1 MGRGAAV
8 SDGPLPG
15 HSGRIS
21 TMYETIEPQV
31 MTARYERAHVWG
43 IDCVERLTWRGWEPG
58 GSYVR
63 TVTLKNVGKKA
74 LKVKYRLPQTKYFE
88 MEFPETM
95 KIQPGL
101 SATVDVTFRPI
112 RFEQYDD
119 FIEFKVAGAGA
130 FQVKVSALLPFISL
144 KMPPAVDFGY
154 GAVNELMQ
162 KDFTFVNDGDVA
174 VSYKWAVDLPF
185 VFTPGEGSLEPGETG
200 HVHAEFTPADATVN
214 VVNAICALT
223 DQSGH
228 ALPTESYNCS
238 VTAVGKYPYV
248 RFSEPEIDFG
258 EVMVGRSV
266 EQTVKLMNQSPVGAS
281 YEVAR
286 GETEHD
292 HVFKCTGKGS
302 QGGYLKQKSHE
313 EFKVQFTPSMPGTFS
328 SESFKAY
335 TPGGN
340 VATVK
345 ITGTAIGP
353 SVTLSQSTFQFG
365 SVVAGKSV
373 RRVLD
378 IENHSDLPVHWQIDS
393 ECLGTFAL
401 GADRGVLEPK
411 FQGIPGK
418 AQVVVTFAP
427 IEPANYHK
435 RIIVALR
442 DHRPLAFDVVGT
454 GYDDKRRPAPMR
466 QSHVEEYRAM
476 CAAGL
481 ITPGQPPSRR
491 ERSLFPNEI
500 DAVKASA
507 MTAQETYM
515 AMFEPDPLVA
525 VSLDKSQIDFGPT
538 NRFKTPQSRTV
549 TVTND
554 CKQKL
559 VVFWGGQEPAAVNDT
574 SVDAEAKRAAAADRN
589 PFFAFPESCDLRPGQ
604 SAEFRIT
611 FRPTKDKQ
619 HYARQLE
626 CFAYVK
632 SMRSFR
638 QVTEDNF
645 TPPWTSTVWAFGH
658 THGHAGAQLGFQPKC
673 SFTARGSRLYFPP
686 TVKGD
691 FAFQTIALRNDG
703 DTAVGFEFPAKAL
716 GSGLEV
722 DENTGYSSPFSCHP
736 SKGAVPPRSF
746 TLVTFRFDATDTEP
760 HREQM
765 HCVLNGLPERAI
777 TLDVRARGHV
787 PRVTVGDGNA
797 FVFTP
802 TCVGAAATR
811 EIEMRN
817 ASRINVLYEWAI
829 PERLA
834 NVLGVSPHA
843 GMIRGDQTIKSTW
856 TFCPNKSRKFGFKIP
871 LLLRVPNGEVSD
883 PGATGRREA
892 FVGAGTV
899 EERVD
904 VNIHAEGTSGSVAMR
919 PESVDFGHAVVD
931 QSAERTIELHNR
943 SNGIVRYRLET
954 VFDDGC
960 TEFDADVTF
969 DESVGQIPARSSSTV
984 RVTYRGRC
992 RGDVG
997 FRIVCRVVNAAKP
1010 SRTVQEEEDD
1020 APSVH
1025 GIATADYPTLCV
1037 TDAACPG
1044 VAKPVLW
1051 KRLSLNALNAELAR
1065 PPTAVEDRLQR
1076 TGGYDGSLA
1085 SARSLQGLTSVALG
1099 LGVGL
1104 EGAEPTAAYVEVCN
1118 TGALPAEWR
1127 LMTRDESE
1135 VDMENWV
1142 EIGEPDDEI
1151 TAHQRFV
1158 VEHGIVEVSPK
1169 RGVLQPGERQP
1180 VRVLYKHARVGQHWL
1195 TALLNVKDGRSVRLE
1210 LGGRTVGSKVRCL
1223 DISPANPS
1231 MALHT
1236 FAPVRIGD
1244 VHPPKQSV
1252 ELRNPTGEEVEWNVD
1267 LNPLAALRTANWG
1280 FDILTCHNPRG
1291 TIPPFGT
1298 ALLNWTFQPCEERA
1312 YECAVA
1318 VEIVK
1323 RFKWETAETCVMTLR
1338 GAGTL
1343 PEDRGGAPVDDTL
1356 VGDCARESWIGYR
1369 TVPSLP
1375 PASEIALSSGSC
1387 VFGAVPT
1394 LSIVRRVVTLR
1405 SMTDDREYEFEWQLG
1420 AFAEDAG
1427 GLEPGSSVA
1436 IEPMR
1441 GVVERGEEV
1450 FVKIT
1455 YSAGPNPQV
1464 FDGEIRCVLT
1474 PPARTKEELE
1484 EEERYL
1490 AEKANEPEYIAI
1502 DGPPE
1507 PTMPT
1512 KKELA
1517 GESEVWGAIAAQD
1530 QTLRRSV
1537 MHNHTTSS
1545 AAKFPHLEKI
1555 HDAAHEKT
1563 LPKPRPP
1570 PEPITLH
1577 LTLEGRSVPQVA
1589 FREEHGADAFDRFF
1603 VPDWRPD
1610 INMDSIPAHLDEED
1624 MEQIFQDMLHELL
1637 SDPAVR
1643 RGMEDLAD
1651 EVVPM
1656 YLAQRGGGAPRDFLP
1671 DVPEDGDGD
1680 FVGYDDGVVVVDA
1693 GGEGSVHEGST
1704 KAASSKAPSTRA
1716 TSKAPSV
1723 AGDVEAVA
1731 LDEAPSETED
1741 EPEPDEYAFLEPL
1754 EVAKAQANPEF
1765 RSLAE
1770 WAMEAT
1776 LYNLVREL
1784 HATEVES
1791 AELAESARWQSVD
1804 PDGAVTGIGGVG
1816 TGAGW
1821 TSEGDE

>member
-185 VFTPGEGSLEPGETG
+185 VFTPGEGTLEPGETG

-223 DQSGH
+223 DRSGH

-258 EVMVGRSV
+258 EVMVGRTV

-313 EFKVQFTPSMPGTFS
+313 EFKVQFMPSMPGTFS

-691 FAFQTIALRNDG
+691 YAFQTIALRNDG

-722 DENTGYSSPFSCHP
+722 DENTGYASPFSCHP

-1085 SARSLQGLTSVALG
+1085 SVRSLQGLTSVALG

-1195 TALLNVKDGRSVRLE
+1195 TALLNVKDGRAVRLE

-1343 PEDRGGAPVDDTL
+1343 PEDRGGAPVDDSL

-1375 PASEIALSSGSC
+1375 PASEVALSSGSC

-1474 PPARTKEELE
+1474 PPARTKEEIE

-1545 AAKFPHLEKI
+1545 AAKFPHPEKI

>member
-1 MGRGAAV
+1 
-8 SDGPLPG
+8 
-15 HSGRIS
+15 
-21 TMYETIEPQV
+21 MYETIEPQV

-258 EVMVGRSV
+258 EVMVGRTV

-313 EFKVQFTPSMPGTFS
+313 EFKVQFMPSMPGTFS

-691 FAFQTIALRNDG
+691 YAFQTIALRNDG

-722 DENTGYSSPFSCHP
+722 DENTGYASPFSCHP

-931 QSAERTIELHNR
+931 QSADRTIELHNR

-1169 RGVLQPGERQP
+1169 NGVLQPGERQP

-1343 PEDRGGAPVDDTL
+1343 PEDRGGAPVDETL

-1375 PASEIALSSGSC
+1375 PASEVALSSGSC

>member
-1 MGRGAAV
+1 
-8 SDGPLPG
+8 
-15 HSGRIS
+15 
-21 TMYETIEPQV
+21 MYETIEPQV

-185 VFTPGEGSLEPGETG
+185 VFTPGEGTLEPGETG

-258 EVMVGRSV
+258 EVMVGRTV

-691 FAFQTIALRNDG
+691 YAFQTIALRNDG

-722 DENTGYSSPFSCHP
+722 DENTGYASPFSCHP

-1375 PASEIALSSGSC
+1375 PASEVALSSGSC

-1474 PPARTKEELE
+1474 PPARTKEEID

-1624 MEQIFQDMLHELL
+1624 MEHIFQDMLHELL

-1671 DVPEDGDGD
+1671 DVPEEHDGD
-1680 FVGYDDGVVVVDA
+1680 FVGYDDGVVVVEA
-1693 GGEGSVHEGST
+1693 GGEGSVREGST
-1704 KAASSKAPSTRA
+1704 KAASSKAASTRA
-1716 TSKAPSV
+1716 ASKAPSV

>member
-1 MGRGAAV
+1 
-8 SDGPLPG
+8 
-15 HSGRIS
+15 
-21 TMYETIEPQV
+21 MYETIEPQV

-185 VFTPGEGSLEPGETG
+185 VFTPGEGTLEPGETG

-258 EVMVGRSV
+258 EVMVGRTV

-691 FAFQTIALRNDG
+691 YAFQTIALRNDG

-722 DENTGYSSPFSCHP
+722 DENTGYASPFSCHP

-1025 GIATADYPTLCV
+1025 AIATADYPTLCV

-1267 LNPLAALRTANWG
+1267 LSPLDALRTANWG

-1375 PASEIALSSGSC
+1375 PASEVALSSGSC

-1474 PPARTKEELE
+1474 PPARTKEEID

>member
-1 MGRGAAV
+1 
-8 SDGPLPG
+8 
-15 HSGRIS
+15 
-21 TMYETIEPQV
+21 MYETIEPQV

-101 SATVDVTFRPI
+101 STTVDVTFRPI

-691 FAFQTIALRNDG
+691 YAFQTIALRNDG

-722 DENTGYSSPFSCHP
+722 DENTGYASPFSCHP

-1025 GIATADYPTLCV
+1025 AIATADYPTLCV

-1180 VRVLYKHARVGQHWL
+1180 VRVLYKHAHVGQHWL

-1474 PPARTKEELE
+1474 PPARTKEEIE

-1671 DVPEDGDGD
+1671 DVPEEHDVD
-1680 FVGYDDGVVVVDA
+1680 FVGYDDGVVVVEA
-1693 GGEGSVHEGST
+1693 GGEGSVREGST

-1741 EPEPDEYAFLEPL
+1741 EAEPDEYAFLEPL

>member
-1 MGRGAAV
+1 
-8 SDGPLPG
+8 
-15 HSGRIS
+15 
-21 TMYETIEPQV
+21 MYETIEPQV

-258 EVMVGRSV
+258 EVMVGRTV

-691 FAFQTIALRNDG
+691 YAFQTIALRNDG

-722 DENTGYSSPFSCHP
+722 DENTGYASPFSCHP

-1025 GIATADYPTLCV
+1025 AIATADYPTLCV

-1474 PPARTKEELE
+1474 PPARTKEEIE

-1490 AEKANEPEYIAI
+1490 ADKANEPEYIAI

-1680 FVGYDDGVVVVDA
+1680 FVGYDDGVVVVET
-1693 GGEGSVHEGST
+1693 GGEGSVHGST
-1704 KAASSKAPSTRA
+1704 KAASTRA

-1741 EPEPDEYAFLEPL
+1741 EAEPDEYAFLEPL

>member
-258 EVMVGRSV
+258 EVMVGRTV

-611 FRPTKDKQ
+611 FRPTKDRQ

-722 DENTGYSSPFSCHP
+722 DENTGYASPFSCHP

-843 GMIRGDQTIKSTW
+843 GMIRGDQTIKSVW

-919 PESVDFGHAVVD
+919 PESIDFGHAVVD

-1025 GIATADYPTLCV
+1025 AIATADYPTLCV

-1169 RGVLQPGERQP
+1169 NGVLQPGERQP

-1343 PEDRGGAPVDDTL
+1343 PVDRGGAPVDDSL

-1474 PPARTKEELE
+1474 PPARTKEEIE

-1671 DVPEDGDGD
+1671 DVPEEGDGD

-1784 HATEVES
+1784 HASEVES

>member
-1 MGRGAAV
+1 
-8 SDGPLPG
+8 
-15 HSGRIS
+15 
-21 TMYETIEPQV
+21 MYETIEPQV

-258 EVMVGRSV
+258 EVMVGRTV

-691 FAFQTIALRNDG
+691 YAFQTIGLRNDG

-722 DENTGYSSPFSCHP
+722 DENTGYASPFSCHP

-1025 GIATADYPTLCV
+1025 AIATADYPTLCV

-1474 PPARTKEELE
+1474 PPARTKEEIE

-1671 DVPEDGDGD
+1671 DVPEEHDVD
-1680 FVGYDDGVVVVDA
+1680 FVGYDDGVVVVEA
-1693 GGEGSVHEGST
+1693 GGEGSVREGST

-1741 EPEPDEYAFLEPL
+1741 EAEPDEYAFLEPL

>member
-1 MGRGAAV
+1 
-8 SDGPLPG
+8 
-15 HSGRIS
+15 
-21 TMYETIEPQV
+21 MYETIEPQV

-185 VFTPGEGSLEPGETG
+185 VFTPGEGTLEPGETG

-258 EVMVGRSV
+258 EVMVGRTV

-691 FAFQTIALRNDG
+691 YAFQTIALRNDG

-722 DENTGYSSPFSCHP
+722 DENTGYASPFSCHP

-1025 GIATADYPTLCV
+1025 AIATADYPTLCV

-1375 PASEIALSSGSC
+1375 PASEVALSSGSC

-1474 PPARTKEELE
+1474 PPARTKEEIE

-1624 MEQIFQDMLHELL
+1624 MEHIFQDMLHELL

-1671 DVPEDGDGD
+1671 DVPEEHDGD
-1680 FVGYDDGVVVVDA
+1680 FVGYDDGVVVVEA
-1693 GGEGSVHEGST
+1693 GGEGSVREGST
-1704 KAASSKAPSTRA
+1704 KAASSKAASTRA
-1716 TSKAPSV
+1716 ASKAPSV

>member
-1 MGRGAAV
+1 
-8 SDGPLPG
+8 
-15 HSGRIS
+15 
-21 TMYETIEPQV
+21 MYETIEPQV
-31 MTARYERAHVWG
+31 MTQRYERAHVWG

-74 LKVKYRLPQTKYFE
+74 LKVKYRLPTTKYFE

-119 FIEFKVAGAGA
+119 FIEFKVAGCGS
-130 FQVKVSALLPFISL
+130 FQVKVSAVLPFISL
-144 KMPPAVDFGY
+144 KMPPTVDFGY
-154 GAVNELMQ
+154 GAVNELMT
-162 KDFTFVNDGDVA
+162 KDFSFVNDGDVA
-174 VSYKWAVDLPF
+174 VAYKWAVDSPF
-185 VFTPGEGSLEPGETG
+185 VFSPLQGELQPGESA
-200 HVHAEFTPADATVN
+200 HVHAEFTPIDATVN
-214 VVNAICALT
+214 VVNAVCALS
-223 DQSGH
+223 DRSGH
-228 ALPTESYNCS
+228 NLPERSYACA

-248 RFSEPEIDFG
+248 RFSEPEVDFG
-258 EVMVGRSV
+258 EVIVGRSV
-266 EQTVKLMNQSPVGAS
+266 EQTVKLMNQSLVGTS

-286 GETEHD
+286 GADDHD
-292 HVFKCTGKGS
+292 HVFRCTGK
-302 QGGYLKQKSHE
+302 GGYLKQKSHE
-313 EFKVQFTPSMPGTFS
+313 EFKVAFTPSMPGTFS
-328 SESFKAY
+328 SESFKVY

-340 VATVK
+340 VASVK
-345 ITGTAIGP
+345 LTGTAVGP
-353 SVTLSQSTFQFG
+353 RVSLSQTTFQFG
-365 SVVAGKSV
+365 SVISGKSA

-393 ECLGTFAL
+393 ECLGTFQL
-401 GADRGVLEPK
+401 SKDRGILEPK

-466 QSHVEEYRAM
+466 VSHVEEYRAL

-481 ITPGQPPSRR
+481 VTPGQPPSRS

-507 MTAQETYM
+507 MTAQETFM

-559 VVFWGGQEPAAVNDT
+559 TVFWGGQEPSEPNDT
-574 SVDAEAKRAAAADRN
+574 SLDAEAKRAAAAERN
-589 PFFAFPESCDLRPGQ
+589 PFFVFPEQCDLRPGQ

-632 SMRSFR
+632 AMRSFR
-638 QVTEDNF
+638 QVTETNF

-658 THGHAGAQLGFQPKC
+658 THGHSGAQLGFQPKC
-673 SFTARGSRLYFPP
+673 SFSARGSRLYFPP

-703 DTAVGFEFPAKAL
+703 DTTVGFEFPAKS
-716 GSGLEV
+716 GPPGLEI
-722 DENTGYSSPFSCHP
+722 DEETGRSSPFSCHP
-736 SKGAVPPRSF
+736 SKGSVPPKSF
-746 TLVTFRFDATDTEP
+746 TLVTFRFDAFDTEP

-777 TLDVRARGHV
+777 TLDVRARGHT
-787 PRVTVGDGNA
+787 PRVTVGDANS

-802 TCVGAAATR
+802 TCVGASATR

-843 GMIRGDQTIKSTW
+843 GLIRGDQTIKSTW
-856 TFCPNKSRKFGFKIP
+856 TFRPNKSRKFGFTIP
-871 LLLRVPNGEVSD
+871 LVLRVPDSEVSD

-892 FVGAGTV
+892 FAGASTV

-904 VNIHAEGTSGSVAMR
+904 VNIHAEGTSGSVAVR
-919 PESVDFGHAVVD
+919 PENIDFGQSVVE
-931 QSAERTIELHNR
+931 QPVERTLELLNR
-943 SNGIVRYRLET
+943 SGGIVRYRLET
-954 VFDDGC
+954 VFDEGC
-960 TEFDADVTF
+960 TEFDADVKF
-969 DESVGQIPARSSSTV
+969 DESVGQIPAKSSKQV
-984 RVTYRGRC
+984 RITYVGRC

-997 FRIVCRVVNAAKP
+997 FRIVCRVADP
-1010 SRTVQEEEDD
+1010 SRPSRRTTDENDEED
-1020 APSVH
+1020 APPSSH
-1025 GIATADYPTLCV
+1025 AIATADYPTLCV

-1051 KRLSLNALNAELAR
+1051 KRLSINSLNAELAR
-1065 PPTAVEDRLQR
+1065 PPTAVEARLQAS
-1076 TGGYDGSLA
+1076 GGYDGSLA

-1104 EGAEPTAAYVEVCN
+1104 EGGEPTAVYLEICN
-1118 TGALPAEWR
+1118 TGALAAEWR

-1142 EIGEPDDEI
+1142 EIGEPDDEV

-1158 VEHGIVEVSPK
+1158 VENGIVEITP
-1169 RGVLQPGERQP
+1169 RLGTLQPGERQP
-1180 VRVLYKHARVGQHWL
+1180 LRVLYKHSHAGQHWL
-1195 TALLNVKDGRSVRLE
+1195 TALLHVKDGRDVRLE
-1210 LGGRTVGSKVRCL
+1210 LGGRTIGSKLRCL

-1231 MALHT
+1231 MASHT

-1244 VHPPKQSV
+1244 VEPPKQAI
-1252 ELRNPTGEEVEWNVD
+1252 ELRNPTGETVEWSVD
-1267 LNPLAALRTANWG
+1267 LDPVRALRDANWG
-1280 FDILTCHNPRG
+1280 FDVLTCHNPTG
-1291 TIPPFGT
+1291 LIPPHGT
-1298 ALLNWTFQPCEERA
+1298 ALLNWTFQPCEERT
-1312 YECAVA
+1312 YECAVPL
-1318 VEIVK
+1318 EICK
-1323 RFKWETAETCVMTLR
+1323 RFPWETAETCILTLR

-1343 PEDRGGAPVDDTL
+1343 PKDRGGKPLEDETL
-1356 VGDCARESWIGYR
+1356 AGDCDRGNWIGYR

-1375 PASEIALSSGSC
+1375 PAQEVVLSSGSC
-1387 VFGAVPT
+1387 VFGAAPT
-1394 LSIVRRVVTLR
+1394 LSVVRRIVTLR
-1405 SMTDDREYEFEWQLG
+1405 SSTDDREYEFEWNLG
-1420 AFAEDAG
+1420 AFGQDAG
-1427 GLEPGSSVA
+1427 GLEPGSSIA
-1436 IEPMR
+1436 IEPMK
-1441 GVVERGEEV
+1441 GTVERGEEV

-1455 YSAGPNPQV
+1455 YRAGPNPQI
-1464 FDGEIRCVLT
+1464 FDGEVRCVLT
-1474 PPARTKEELE
+1474 PPARTKEEIE

-1490 AEKANEPEYIAI
+1490 EQKANEPEYIAI

-1507 PTMPT
+1507 PSMPT

-1517 GESEVWGAIAAQD
+1517 GESEVWSSIASKDA
-1530 QTLRRSV
+1530 TLRKSV
-1537 MHNHTTSS
+1537 AHNHTTSS
-1545 AAKFPHLEKI
+1545 AAKFPHLEKL
-1555 HDAAHEKT
+1555 HDAAHERT

-1589 FREEHGADAFDRFF
+1589 FREERGADAFDRFF
-1603 VPDWRPD
+1603 IPDWRPD
-1610 INMDSIPAHLDEED
+1610 VNLDFVPARLDAED
-1624 MEQIFQDMLHELL
+1624 METIFQDMLHEML

-1671 DVPEDGDGD
+1671 VVCSEGDDVGGD
-1680 FVGYDDGVVVVDA
+1680 FAGYDDGVRVVDPERPEGAEQGGAEQGFAEQGVAA
-1693 GGEGSVHEGST
+1693 GSTRGSVPPSG
-1704 KAASSKAPSTRA
+1704 APSR
-1716 TSKAPSV
+1716 APS
-1723 AGDVEAVA
+1723 ALGDAEDRA
-1731 LDEAPSETED
+1731 LNALNAED
-1741 EPEPDEYAFLEPL
+1741 ATRGDDDEYAFLDPL

-1765 RSLAE
+1765 RALAE

-1776 LYNLVREL
+1776 LFNLVKEL
-1784 HATEVES
+1784 RAEEAAARTSATSE
-1791 AELAESARWQSVD
+1791 RWRAAD
-1804 PDGAVTGIGGVG
+1804 PDDFGAGVVGGVG

-1821 TSEGDE
+1821 ASDGDE

>member
-1 MGRGAAV
+1 
-8 SDGPLPG
+8 
-15 HSGRIS
+15 
-21 TMYETIEPQV
+21 MYETIEPQV

-101 SATVDVTFRPI
+101 STTVDVTFRPI

-691 FAFQTIALRNDG
+691 YAFQTIALRNDG

-722 DENTGYSSPFSCHP
+722 DENTGYASPFSCHP

-1010 SRTVQEEEDD
+1010 SRSVQKEEDD

-1051 KRLSLNALNAELAR
+1051 KRLSLNALNTELAR

-1169 RGVLQPGERQP
+1169 NGVLQPGERQP

-1343 PEDRGGAPVDDTL
+1343 PEDRGGAPVDETL

-1474 PPARTKEELE
+1474 PPARTKEEID

-1610 INMDSIPAHLDEED
+1610 INMDSIPAHLDSED

>member
-1 MGRGAAV
+1 
-8 SDGPLPG
+8 
-15 HSGRIS
+15 
-21 TMYETIEPQV
+21 MYETIEPQV

-101 SATVDVTFRPI
+101 STTVDVTFRPI

-258 EVMVGRSV
+258 EVMVGRTV

-722 DENTGYSSPFSCHP
+722 DENTGYASPFSCHP

-1025 GIATADYPTLCV
+1025 AIATADYPTLCV

-1158 VEHGIVEVSPK
+1158 VEHGIVEVSPR

-1180 VRVLYKHARVGQHWL
+1180 VRVLYKHAHVGQHWL

-1267 LNPLAALRTANWG
+1267 LSPLDALRTANWG

-1420 AFAEDAG
+1420 AFAEDAN

-1741 EPEPDEYAFLEPL
+1741 EAEPDEYAFLEPL

>member
-1 MGRGAAV
+1 
-8 SDGPLPG
+8 
-15 HSGRIS
+15 
-21 TMYETIEPQV
+21 MYETIEPQV

-101 SATVDVTFRPI
+101 STTVDVTFRPI

-691 FAFQTIALRNDG
+691 YAFQTIALRNDG

-722 DENTGYSSPFSCHP
+722 DENTGYASPFSCHP

-1010 SRTVQEEEDD
+1010 SRTVQKEEDD

-1051 KRLSLNALNAELAR
+1051 KRLSLNALNTELAR

-1169 RGVLQPGERQP
+1169 NGVLQPGERQP

-1343 PEDRGGAPVDDTL
+1343 PEDRGGAPVDETL

-1474 PPARTKEELE
+1474 PPARTKEEID

>member
-1 MGRGAAV
+1 
-8 SDGPLPG
+8 
-15 HSGRIS
+15 
-21 TMYETIEPQV
+21 MYETIEPQV

-101 SATVDVTFRPI
+101 STTVDVTFRPI

-691 FAFQTIALRNDG
+691 YAFQTIALRNDG

-722 DENTGYSSPFSCHP
+722 DENTGYASPFSCHP

-1010 SRTVQEEEDD
+1010 SRSVQKEEDD

-1343 PEDRGGAPVDDTL
+1343 PEDRGGAPVDETL

-1474 PPARTKEELE
+1474 PPARTKEEID

-1643 RGMEDLAD
+1643 RGMEDLAN

>member
-1 MGRGAAV
+1 
-8 SDGPLPG
+8 
-15 HSGRIS
+15 
-21 TMYETIEPQV
+21 MYETIEPQV

-691 FAFQTIALRNDG
+691 YAFQTIGLRNDG

-722 DENTGYSSPFSCHP
+722 DENTGYASPFSCHP

-1267 LNPLAALRTANWG
+1267 LSPLDALRTANWG

-1420 AFAEDAG
+1420 AFAEDAN

-1474 PPARTKEELE
+1474 PPARTKEEIE

-1671 DVPEDGDGD
+1671 DVPEEHDVD
-1680 FVGYDDGVVVVDA
+1680 FVGYDDGVVVVEA
-1693 GGEGSVHEGST
+1693 GGEGSVREGST

>member
-1 MGRGAAV
+1 
-8 SDGPLPG
+8 
-15 HSGRIS
+15 
-21 TMYETIEPQV
+21 MYETIEPQV

-101 SATVDVTFRPI
+101 STTVDVTFRPI

-258 EVMVGRSV
+258 EVMVGRTV

-691 FAFQTIALRNDG
+691 YAFQTIALRNDG

-722 DENTGYSSPFSCHP
+722 DENTGYASPFSCHP

-1010 SRTVQEEEDD
+1010 SRTVQKEEDD

-1169 RGVLQPGERQP
+1169 NGVLQPGERQP

-1195 TALLNVKDGRSVRLE
+1195 TALLNVKDGRAVRLE

-1267 LNPLAALRTANWG
+1267 LTPLAALRTANWG

-1343 PEDRGGAPVDDTL
+1343 PEDRGGAPVDETL

-1474 PPARTKEELE
+1474 PPARTKEEIE

>member
-1 MGRGAAV
+1 
-8 SDGPLPG
+8 
-15 HSGRIS
+15 
-21 TMYETIEPQV
+21 MYETIEPQV

-258 EVMVGRSV
+258 EVMVGRTV

-313 EFKVQFTPSMPGTFS
+313 EFKVQFMPSMPGTFS

-691 FAFQTIALRNDG
+691 YAFQTIALRNDG

-722 DENTGYSSPFSCHP
+722 DENTGYASPFSCHP

-1025 GIATADYPTLCV
+1025 AIATADYPTLCV

-1195 TALLNVKDGRSVRLE
+1195 TALLNVKDGRAVRLE

-1343 PEDRGGAPVDDTL
+1343 PEDRGGAPVDDSL

-1427 GLEPGSSVA
+1427 GLEPGSCVA

-1474 PPARTKEELE
+1474 PPARTKEEIE

-1490 AEKANEPEYIAI
+1490 ADKANEPEYIAI

-1741 EPEPDEYAFLEPL
+1741 EAEPDEYAFLEPL

>member
-1 MGRGAAV
+1 
-8 SDGPLPG
+8 
-15 HSGRIS
+15 
-21 TMYETIEPQV
+21 MYETIEPQV

-101 SATVDVTFRPI
+101 STTVDVTFRPI

-691 FAFQTIALRNDG
+691 YAFQTIALRNDG

-722 DENTGYSSPFSCHP
+722 DENTGYASPFSCHP

-1010 SRTVQEEEDD
+1010 SRSVQKEEDD

-1169 RGVLQPGERQP
+1169 NGVLQPGERQP

-1343 PEDRGGAPVDDTL
+1343 PEDRGGAPVDETL

-1474 PPARTKEELE
+1474 PPARTKEEID

>member
-1 MGRGAAV
+1 
-8 SDGPLPG
+8 
-15 HSGRIS
+15 
-21 TMYETIEPQV
+21 MYETIEPQV

-258 EVMVGRSV
+258 EVMVGRTV

-691 FAFQTIALRNDG
+691 YAFQTIGLRNDG

-722 DENTGYSSPFSCHP
+722 DENTGYASPFSCHP

-892 FVGAGTV
+892 FDGAGTV

-1025 GIATADYPTLCV
+1025 AIATADYPTLCV

-1474 PPARTKEELE
+1474 PPARTKEEIE

-1671 DVPEDGDGD
+1671 DVPEEHDVD
-1680 FVGYDDGVVVVDA
+1680 FVGYDDGVVVVEA
-1693 GGEGSVHEGST
+1693 GGEGSVREGST

-1741 EPEPDEYAFLEPL
+1741 EAEPDEYAFLEPL

>member
-1 MGRGAAV
+1 
-8 SDGPLPG
+8 
-15 HSGRIS
+15 
-21 TMYETIEPQV
+21 MYETIEPQV

-101 SATVDVTFRPI
+101 STTVDVTFRPI

-691 FAFQTIALRNDG
+691 YAFQTIGLRNDG

-722 DENTGYSSPFSCHP
+722 DENTGYASPFSCHP

-1025 GIATADYPTLCV
+1025 AIATADYPTLCV

-1158 VEHGIVEVSPK
+1158 VEHGIVEVSPR

-1180 VRVLYKHARVGQHWL
+1180 VRVLYKHAHVGQHWL

-1267 LNPLAALRTANWG
+1267 LSPLDALRTANWG

-1420 AFAEDAG
+1420 AFAEDAN

-1474 PPARTKEELE
+1474 PPARTKEEIE

-1671 DVPEDGDGD
+1671 DVPEEHDVD
-1680 FVGYDDGVVVVDA
+1680 FVGYDDGVVVVEA
-1693 GGEGSVHEGST
+1693 GGEGSVREGST

-1741 EPEPDEYAFLEPL
+1741 EAEPDEYAFLEPL

>member
-1 MGRGAAV
+1 
-8 SDGPLPG
+8 
-15 HSGRIS
+15 
-21 TMYETIEPQV
+21 MYETIEPQV

-691 FAFQTIALRNDG
+691 YAFQTIGLRNDG

-722 DENTGYSSPFSCHP
+722 DENTGYASPFSCHP

-1025 GIATADYPTLCV
+1025 AIATADYPTLCV

-1158 VEHGIVEVSPK
+1158 VEHGIVEVSPR

-1180 VRVLYKHARVGQHWL
+1180 VRVLYKHAHVGQHWL

-1420 AFAEDAG
+1420 AFAEDAN

-1474 PPARTKEELE
+1474 PPARTKEEIE

>member
-1 MGRGAAV
+1 
-8 SDGPLPG
+8 
-15 HSGRIS
+15 
-21 TMYETIEPQV
+21 MYETIEPQV

-393 ECLGTFAL
+393 ECLGTFGL

-722 DENTGYSSPFSCHP
+722 DEDTGYSSPFSCHP

-787 PRVTVGDGNA
+787 PRVTVGDGDS

-1010 SRTVQEEEDD
+1010 SRTVQKEEDD

-1025 GIATADYPTLCV
+1025 GIATADHPTLCV

-1180 VRVLYKHARVGQHWL
+1180 VRVLYKHAHVGQHWL

-1267 LNPLAALRTANWG
+1267 LTPLAALRTANWG

-1375 PASEIALSSGSC
+1375 PASEVALSSGSC

-1474 PPARTKEELE
+1474 PPARTKEEID

-1671 DVPEDGDGD
+1671 DVPEEHDGD